1 MIKRTYDANLVGIA
15 IKTLL
20 KTDETIDPIEWV
32 SNPTNIVLV
41 NDRGDMSLFEKGIK
55 DIYTGHYYF
64 KSRGRE
70 AVKAGKEFLDN
81 LFNSCYN
88 ISVITGLVPI
98 THLGARWMSRQIGLK
113 SYGIEHVGEKPYEM
127 FIITKKEFNS

>member
-1 MIKRTYDANLVGIA
+1 MRTYDTKLVGHA
-15 IKTLL
+15 IDELL
-20 KTDETIDPIEWV
+20 SKTDQEVDAEKWL
-32 SNPTNIVLV
+32 SNKDNIVLV
-41 NDRGDMSLFEKGIK
+41 NEKGDMTLLERGIK
-55 DIYTGHYYF
+55 DIYTGHYFF

-70 AVKAGKEFLDN
+70 AVRSGKEFLDE

-88 ISVITGLVPI
+88 ISVLTGLVPI

-113 SYGIEHVGEKPYEM
+113 SYGVEHINNKPYEM